1 MEFYQGLKIKDVKGS
16 HGGKPPPQKSVWK
29 RCPNKPGI
37 ANRGEAWRKY
47 KPSVNQH
54 ESCYGKQ
61 REKKLSA
68 KNNQKVLGK
77 VRRKLEQRYG
87 QNKIVDNR
95 EYGREVLKLHE
106 LMGLISQ

>member
-1 MEFYQGLKIKDVKGS
+1 ML
-16 HGGKPPPQKSVWK
+16 WK
-29 RCPNKPGI
+29 T
-37 ANRGEAWRKY
+37 
-47 KPSVNQH
+47 
-54 ESCYGKQ
+54 
-61 REKKLSA
+61 EKKLSA